1 MFVDRKTGRTFA
13 RIYIENVLLICH
25 GLPYE
30 PGSVVE
36 KGYSNLANFFASRN
50 IPSLIFDFSGTGLSE
65 GVFSLKAWVEDI
77 INIAKHFDRVS
88 ILGYSMG
95 GAVAVR
101 AALELK
107 NLEKLVIAASPCCA
121 DTFGENILR
130 MIYENARIKNL
141 LRGIGGFE
149 EFRNSFLNEF
159 MEIEPVKWIEKVEAP
174 KLIIHGREDDIVP
187 FENAIR
193 LYELAKK
200 PKTFIE
206 LKKGDHF
213 LRQNLMVSK
222 IIADWLSGK
231 IKDERLVI

>member
-1 MFVDRKTGRTFA
+1 MFVDKRIGRTFT
-13 RIYIENVLLICH
+13 RLCVENVLVICH

-30 PGSVVE
+30 PGSVAE
-36 KGYSNLANFFASRN
+36 KGYSNLANFFASRG

-65 GVFSLKAWVEDI
+65 GVFSLQAWVEDI
-77 INIAKHFDRVS
+77 VNIAQHFDKVS

-121 DTFGENILR
+121 DMFAENILR
-130 MIYENARIKNL
+130 MIYENAQIKNL
-141 LRGIGGFE
+141 LRGIGSFE
-149 EFRNSFLNEF
+149 EFRNSFLDEF
-159 MEIEPVKWIEKVEAP
+159 IKIEPVKWIEKVEAP
-174 KLIIHGREDDIVP
+174 KLIIHGIKDNIVP
-187 FENAIR
+187 FENAVR

-200 PKTFIE
+200 PKTFVE
-206 LKKGDHF
+206 LKEGDHF

-222 IIADWLSGK
+222 IIADWISGK